1 MRYLPVVLAGL
12 WLVPGAQAD
21 TVYKCF
27 DRTGRVIYQSQSCAS
42 TNLKEGGQIQPAAE
56 VPPEEAERIKAETE
70 KTRLR
75 LEAKKKADK
84 EAEAKAQQQELEERR
99 VQALERQAQAAE
111 EQARAAERQARAA
124 EEAAARS
131 PNVIVVPG
139 RTPTVRPHPA
149 PRTLPPSQR
158 CAPGDLR
165 CKR

>member
-1 MRYLPVVLAGL
+1 MRYLAVVLAGL

-27 DRTGRVIYQSQSCAS
+27 DRTGRVIYQSQSCTS

-124 EEAAARS
+124 EEQARA
-131 PNVIVVPG
+131 PYVIVEPRRVPAG
-139 RTPTVRPHPA
+139 KPSSVHRPP
-149 PRTLPPSQR
+149 PPSQR
-158 CAPGDLR
+158 CAPGDWR
-165 CKR
+165 CK